1 LDNAA
6 ERCIQPITLN
16 RKNALFFGSVNRS
29 AGAALMFSLVEN
41 CKLHEVNVLD
51 WLKDVLL
58 RIATQSKDK
67 LIELLPHNWKP
78 PQRKPII

>member
-1 LDNAA
+1 
-6 ERCIQPITLN
+6 
-16 RKNALFFGSVNRS
+16 
-29 AGAALMFSLVEN
+29 MFSLVEN